1 MSFFFIIELHW
12 KWITLFQR
20 ESENWIVSS
29 IKDMCKAETRV
40 ELKNEVH
47 VDREDEAY
55 ATYNLGN
62 EHAVGDIIGIMGRL
76 LPESTIKIRL

>member
-1 MSFFFIIELHW
+1 
-12 KWITLFQR
+12 
-20 ESENWIVSS
+20 
-29 IKDMCKAETRV
+29 MCKAETRV